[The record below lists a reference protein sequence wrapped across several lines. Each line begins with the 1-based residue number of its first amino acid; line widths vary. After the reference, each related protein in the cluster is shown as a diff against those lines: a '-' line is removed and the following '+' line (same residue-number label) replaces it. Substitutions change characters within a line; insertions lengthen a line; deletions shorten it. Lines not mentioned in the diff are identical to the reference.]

1 VTSPPERLI
10 EVSFDGIVGPTH
22 NFAGLSL
29 GNVASLSNESAASSP
44 RAAAL
49 QGLDKMRAVTDLG
62 ITQAVLP
69 PQPRPALSALRAL
82 GFSGADE
89 DVLARAASSQPR
101 LLRLVS
107 SASAMWAAN
116 AATVAPSTDTV
127 DGRLHLVPA
136 NLRHM
141 FHRSLEA
148 ETTRDVLRAIFADPT
163 RFAVHEPLPGGAH
176 FADEGAAN
184 HTRLATEEGV
194 VHLFAWGRTALD
206 RGEAEPERYPAR
218 QTREASAA
226 LERLLSLREGLAQH
240 AQQDARGIDAGAF
253 HTDVVAVGNE
263 SFLMLHELAFRDG
276 GVLLDELRRRLG
288 DSLSLSVALADEL
301 PIEDAVAAYP
311 FNSQV
316 VTVRRD
322 PLAMV
327 IVAPLESRENPR
339 ARAFLERVVSED
351 NPVERVEYLD
361 VRQSMRNGGGPA
373 CLRQRVPL
381 TRAELG
387 ALSARVLFDAALE
400 ADLRAWV
407 TRHYRDRL
415 VPADLADP
423 ALHREGLTALDELTR
438 LLALGPVYEFQ
449 R

>member
-1 VTSPPERLI
+1 MTGAGSPLR
-10 EVSFDGIVGPTH
+10 EVSFDGLVGPSH

-29 GNVASLSNESAASSP
+29 GNVASLANESAESSP

-49 QGLDKMRAVTDLG
+49 QGLDKMRAVADLG
-62 ITQAVLP
+62 VAQAVLP
-69 PQPRPALSALRAL
+69 PQLRPSLSTLRRL
-82 GFSGADE
+82 GFSGSDE
-89 DVLARAASSQPR
+89 QVLADVAAREPR
-101 LLRLVS
+101 LLRLTS

-116 AATVAPSTDTV
+116 AATVAPSTDTL
-127 DGRLHLVPA
+127 DGRLHVVPA

-148 ETTRDVLRAIFADPT
+148 ETTRDVLRAVFADEG
-163 RFAVHEPLPGGAH
+163 RFAVHDPLPGGSQ

-184 HTRLATEEGV
+184 HTRLETEEGV
-194 VHLFAWGRTALD
+194 VHLFAWGRAALE

-226 LERLLSLREGLAQH
+226 LERLLALRPGLAVH

-263 SFLMLHELAFRDG
+263 RLLLAHELAFKDG
-276 GVLLDELRRRLG
+276 GALFAELRRRLG
-288 DSLSLSVALADEL
+288 RSLDVVVALEEEL
-301 PIEDAVAAYP
+301 PIADAVAAYP
-311 FNSQV
+311 FNSQLL
-316 VTVRRD
+316 TVRRD

-327 IVAPLESRENPR
+327 LVAPLESRENPR
-339 ARAFLERVVSED
+339 ARAFMERVVAEE
-351 NPVERVEYLD
+351 NPVERVVYLD

-373 CLRQRVPL
+373 CLRQRIPM
-381 TRAELG
+381 TPEELA
-387 ALSARVLFDAALE
+387 ALSARVLFDDALE

-407 TRHYRDRL
+407 RRHYRDRL

-423 ALHREGLTALDELTR
+423 ALYREGLTALDELTR
-438 LLALGPVYEFQ
+438 LLRLGAVYEFQ